1 LTPEGLYVIFER
13 ILNEEYQL
21 TKINRVFIDCR
32 DLPNEIDCTLMISGS
47 MKEVLKIA
55 LRHALLDHGHKDTQ
69 ELRKQLRTMLKPE
82 SKKNFIKKKG
92 ITK

>member
-1 LTPEGLYVIFER
+1 MLFSKEF
-13 ILNEEYQL
+13 LNEEYQL
-21 TKINRVFIDCR
+21 AKFNRVFIDCR
-32 DLPNEIDCTLMISGS
+32 DLPNEIGCTLLISGS
-47 MKEVLKIA
+47 TKEVFKIA

-82 SKKNFIKKKG
+82 LKINFIKKKG